1 MKCFFVV
8 LLALLAIPSL
18 AQQAKDM
25 YPRLAKA
32 QKYASEG
39 FTPID
44 CFAGQVKVLGKRIMR
59 EPVSVFLLTDN
70 QKCCGTLVK
79 SARTDQHG
87 HFFIEPL
94 REGEYFARFQFRG
107 VEHVASF
114 AVVESYDQCGGND
127 YVQINFSEPNKAN
140 IQESIWINDSGRA
153 CAENEPQC
161 YRK

>member
-1 MKCFFVV
+1 MKCFSIV

-59 EPVSVFLLTDN
+59 EPVSVFLPDDN
-70 QKCCGTLVK
+70 RKSCVTLVT
-79 SARTDQHG
+79 SARTDHHG
-87 HFFIEPL
+87 HFVLSPMRDGADLAQI
-94 REGEYFARFQFRG
+94 QF
-107 VEHVASF
+107 
-114 AVVESYDQCGGND
+114 
-127 YVQINFSEPNKAN
+127 
-140 IQESIWINDSGRA
+140 SGA
-153 CAENEPQC
+153 AQ
-161 YRK
+161 